1 MGNVTKN
8 NFVLQPLQYFKI
20 FFYFRINEEFHRCGK
35 FGLGLALDMIPIST
49 CDSDQAPDVYQ
60 DKVFTL
66 FLVAKTM
73 IHMIQSVYLF
83 SRIQKLQMML

>member
-1 MGNVTKN
+1 
-8 NFVLQPLQYFKI
+8 
-20 FFYFRINEEFHRCGK
+20 
-35 FGLGLALDMIPIST
+35 MIPIST